1 MRVLQIWGVII
12 FLRLGWLVAY
22 GGILMTIAVVLISAS
37 ITTVT
42 TLSLSAIATNG
53 RVKGGGAYFLIS
65 RSLGPEL
72 GGAIGVL
79 FAAANAVAIA
89 LYLIGLAE
97 TVVAQAGS
105 TIIDPDW
112 DLRIIAFIT
121 LGVLAVLVFVGI
133 AIVIKFQL
141 VLLLLLILA
150 FASFIAGV
158 FLDPSRAGNDPA
170 AVAVGS
176 RNWLPAYDG
185 GASENPMAAAKL
197 LGIDGPVSFATCLA
211 IFFPAATG
219 IMAGA
224 NISGD
229 LKNPRTAIPNGT
241 LLAIG
246 ISTAVYILLVVLIGL
261 SAVRVVD
268 LGGGEYGG
276 LFFNKGIMVN
286 LSAEPWLVNLGIYA
300 ATLSSALA
308 SLVGA
313 PRILQA
319 VAKDNLFPF
328 LRVFANGYGGN
339 DEPLEAYAISVV
351 VAAACIAIGDLNLV
365 APLTTSLFLLSYFL
379 VNYAC
384 LAAELSRSPGW
395 RPTFRFY
402 SKYSAAV
409 GALCCVG
416 MLIFLDP
423 LAAVVSMAI
432 TGALFYYVKSTTAST
447 VSWGS
452 ASEGS
457 AYMAAVRTLSAL
469 QRTQRHVKNWR
480 PQFLVLVGGTL
491 DARLRRA
498 GLVHFMRHLSKGKG
512 VTVYARVLT
521 DSFEDYCRRKAELF
535 PAGSEA
541 ANSIPRRELVR
552 WLRRLRAPGFAQ
564 AIVAPSLRTG
574 AQALLQLG
582 GLGQLRPN
590 VLTLGAK
597 TAWAKA
603 PEDECDEYAGIIGDA
618 FDMDCGVAVVAGVSI
633 YEDITAEHD
642 EDARRAQ
649 KAAAR
654 ARRELEA
661 EAEHARLGAGADA
674 GEADVGGSGEQETG
688 AAVAA
693 VAAAGDVSGADELAV
708 SGIDVAV
715 MTADGVAG
723 SAAGDA
729 AAAGGDGVA
738 LDHPASAGLPK
749 QSAST
754 AGLVRPAS
762 PGTILQPSSGRGG
775 SMPDLM
781 HLFEHEADEGG
792 NAAVEAGGA
801 GRDGEEEEDESGG
814 GGGCCKGLS
823 RACGTQLLPGKGVGK
838 IIDVWWLSD
847 DGGLTVMLPY
857 LLSRSR
863 QWRGAKLRVWVVS
876 HDELQVVRQQ
886 RQMQELLAEVRIN
899 AEVHFVHNDK
909 PMAPGDALL
918 DAHIALNVERSE
930 GEVSDQSKAYLRM
943 GELITEHSHDAS
955 IVFVSLPVPRA
966 GQSSRRYLSWLAAL
980 SGLSVTKG
988 VPVIMLRGNNSP
1000 VLTYFT

>member
-1 MRVLQIWGVII
+1 MPYLQIWGVII

-22 GGILMTIAVVLISAS
+22 GGILLTIAVVVISAA

-97 TVVAQAGS
+97 TVVAQLG
-105 TIIDPDW
+105 TTWIDPAW

-121 LGVLAVLVFVGI
+121 LAVLTALVFVGI
-133 AIVIKFQL
+133 SIVIKFQL

-150 FASFIAGV
+150 FASFIAGA
-158 FLDPSRAGNDPA
+158 FLDPSREGADPA
-170 AVAVGS
+170 ARALAN
-176 RNWLPAYDG
+176 RNWLPAFDG
-185 GASENPMAAAKL
+185 DQALNPAAAARL
-197 LGIDGPVSFATCLA
+197 LSIDGPINFSTCLA

-246 ISTAVYILLVVLIGL
+246 LSTVVYILLVILIGV
-261 SAVRVVD
+261 SAARTVD
-268 LGGGEYGG
+268 LNDGNYAG
-276 LFFNKGIMVN
+276 LFFDKNIMVR

-339 DEPLEAYAISVV
+339 DEPLEAYALSVL
-351 VAAACIAIGDLNLV
+351 VAAACVAIGDLNLV
-365 APLTTSLFLLSYFL
+365 APLVTSLFLLSYFL

-402 SKYSAAV
+402 SKYSAGA
-409 GALCCVG
+409 GALCCIG

-423 LAAVVSMAI
+423 IAGVASIFI
-432 TGALFYYVKSTTAST
+432 TACLFYYVKSTTAST

-457 AYMAAVRTLSAL
+457 AYMAAVRTLSTL

-480 PQFLVLVGGTL
+480 PQFLVLVGGAVE
-491 DARLRRA
+491 ARLNRA
-498 GLVHFMRHLSKGKG
+498 GLVHFMRHLGKGKG
-512 VTVYARVLT
+512 VTVYARVLS

-535 PAGSEA
+535 PGGFQA
-541 ANSIPRRELVR
+541 ANDIPRRELLR
-552 WLRRLRAPGFAQ
+552 WLHRLRAPGFAQ
-564 AIVAPSLRTG
+564 AIVAPTLRSG
-574 AQALLQLG
+574 AQSLLQLG

-590 VLTLGAK
+590 VVTLGIKQNWTGA
-597 TAWAKA
+597 TEA
-603 PEDECDEYAGIIGDA
+603 ECDEYVGMIGDA
-618 FDMDCGVAVVAGVSI
+618 FDMDCGVAVVAGVRL
-633 YEDITAEHD
+633 YENLTAESD

-649 KAAAR
+649 KAAEHAKRVMEAKQAR
-654 ARRELEA
+654 LEA
-661 EAEHARLGAGADA
+661 DAEAAAAASDAAGGDAGAD
-674 GEADVGGSGEQETG
+674 
-688 AAVAA
+688 
-693 VAAAGDVSGADELAV
+693 
-708 SGIDVAV
+708 
-715 MTADGVAG
+715 
-723 SAAGDA
+723 GDA
-729 AAAGGDGVA
+729 AAADDASAGPATIDVTVDDGASGDSKDGSAGA
-738 LDHPASAGLPK
+738 LDHPVEAGHARKPTSQTDLVPAGTPGA
-749 QSAST
+749 QSIVSD
-754 AGLVRPAS
+754 
-762 PGTILQPSSGRGG
+762 PSLRHARSV
-775 SMPDLM
+775 PDLM
-781 HLFEHEADEGG
+781 NLFEREEDEGG
-792 NAAVEAGGA
+792 NAAVEA
-801 GRDGEEEEDESGG
+801 DGDADDEETAS
-814 GGGCCKGLS
+814 GCCQAMS
-823 RACGTQLLPGKGVGK
+823 RACGTRLRPGNGVGK

-857 LLSRSR
+857 LLSRSSH
-863 QWRGAKLRVWVVS
+863 WRGAKLRVWVVS
-876 HDELQVVRQQ
+876 RDELQVARQQ
-886 RQMQELLAEVRIN
+886 MQMQELLGEVRIS
-899 AEVHFVHNDK
+899 AEVNFLYNDR
-909 PMAPGDALL
+909 PVAPSEEHLAEH
-918 DAHIALNVERSE
+918 AALNVERTE
-930 GEVSDQSKAYLRM
+930 GDVSDQSKAYLRM
-943 GELITEHSHDAS
+943 GELIAENSKDAS
-955 IVFVSLPVPRA
+955 IAFVSLPVPRA
-966 GQSSRRYLSWLAAL
+966 GHSSRRYLSWLRAL
-980 SGLSVTKG
+980 STLATDG
-988 VPVIMLRGNNSP
+988 VPVVMLRGNNSP